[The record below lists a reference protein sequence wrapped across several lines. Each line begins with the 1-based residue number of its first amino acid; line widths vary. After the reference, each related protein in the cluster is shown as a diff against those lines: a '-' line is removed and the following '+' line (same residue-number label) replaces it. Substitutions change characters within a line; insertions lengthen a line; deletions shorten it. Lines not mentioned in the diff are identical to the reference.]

1 MHYLGSVAQHAAG
14 TVSSGKTDPYSSPLF
29 EVTTICLFTRLPGY
43 GILCRRVRLPLLDVH
58 PRISCAPP
66 VPLTYQAAKSH
77 CDLQSSRN
85 MYFALANGGPAA
97 WIFSYLVVAAGV
109 LCQVA
114 TFSEMA
120 SIQPIA
126 GAQYYWTWHFAPL
139 ALRRFLTW
147 MQGWSTWA
155 GYVALLASC
164 LNGNTVILEGVIQLA
179 HPRFETGGWRT
190 ALIMIAMV
198 VFCAVINMYAFWLV
212 PWFELL
218 TGFLNVA
225 TVLVIFVVLWAM
237 APRNSIDVF
246 MQTNVSSGWDNYF
259 VSANLGALSN
269 IYLFICKSHLSCCHG
284 EDLIQN

>member
-1 MHYLGSVAQHAAG
+1 
-14 TVSSGKTDPYSSPLF
+14 
-29 EVTTICLFTRLPGY
+29 
-43 GILCRRVRLPLLDVH
+43 
-58 PRISCAPP
+58 
-66 VPLTYQAAKSH
+66 
-77 CDLQSSRN
+77 

-109 LCQVA
+109 LCQAA

-139 ALRRFLTW
+139 GLKRFLTW

-155 GYVALLASC
+155 GYMALLASC

-179 HPRFETGGWRT
+179 HPEYVTGGWHT
-190 ALIMIAMV
+190 ALIMIAML

-218 TGFLNVA
+218 TGFLNVSM
-225 TVLVIFVVLWAM
+225 VIIIFVVLWAM
-237 APRNSIDVF
+237 APRNSVDIF

-259 VSANLGALSN
+259 VSASLGAISN
-269 IYLFICKSHLSCCHG
+269 IYLFICKPHLSPRLHQDLTEIGITAFESVVHMG
-284 EDLIQN
+284 EETRHSKSAVPFALFWSTVTNIGLGLIMIITFAVSVDLSTNRCETGHFTDIKLILTP

>member
-1 MHYLGSVAQHAAG
+1 
-14 TVSSGKTDPYSSPLF
+14 
-29 EVTTICLFTRLPGY
+29 
-43 GILCRRVRLPLLDVH
+43 
-58 PRISCAPP
+58 
-66 VPLTYQAAKSH
+66 
-77 CDLQSSRN
+77 

-139 ALRRFLTW
+139 SLKRFLTW
-147 MQGWSTWA
+147 LQGWSTWA
-155 GYVALLASC
+155 GYMALLASC

-179 HPRFETGGWRT
+179 HPGYETGGWHT
-190 ALIMIAMV
+190 ALIMIAML

-218 TGFLNVA
+218 TGVLNVCMV
-225 TVLVIFVVLWAM
+225 TIIFVVLWAM
-237 APRNSIDVF
+237 APRNSVDIF

-259 VSANLGALSN
+259 VSANLGAISN
-269 IYLFICKSHLSCCHG
+269 IYLFICKLQLSSPLRRHLAEAGIAAFESVVHMGEETRNAKSAVPFALFWSTVTNIGMGLVMIMTFAVSLDLCGSCCERGHLTNIK
-284 EDLIQN
+284 LILTPGICRWECHHSIFY